1 MKTIFFDGSFDGHPK
16 WKGVNSVQ
24 VFAIAAKWHYA
35 ADERRTEKVKNSQ
48 VHRTKTGSVAENLST
63 KRCHVNSPKKV
74 TVSYAL
80 CRCMH
85 TAHKYNK
92 SRESYGALHPVSDTA
107 DWWGWQGEC
116 GRGCWI
122 DSGRWRRG
130 HRLALLGVMTLTQ
143 CSAMASSSPLS
154 LPLLRPSFSSLLWRS
169 FSRRRRRRGGKDFV
183 FEGSRLK
190 GLEGVSA

>member
-1 MKTIFFDGSFDGHPK
+1 M
-16 WKGVNSVQ
+16 
-24 VFAIAAKWHYA
+24 
-35 ADERRTEKVKNSQ
+35 
-48 VHRTKTGSVAENLST
+48 AENLST

-74 TVSYAL
+74 TVSCAL

-116 GRGCWI
+116 GRGCRI

-154 LPLLRPSFSSLLWRS
+154 LPLLRSSSAPLSLFATLTVVFPPTSKKGWKRLCVRGVAAQGVRGCLGLAYRS
-169 FSRRRRRRGGKDFV
+169 LRK
-183 FEGSRLK
+183 
-190 GLEGVSA
+190 A